1 MSEMVEQLTLWGE
14 IYPYFHIKN
23 KLRLIELF
31 AGVGSQMSAVETLF
45 NKDTTKYE
53 SWKIC
58 EWAYNSYCAY
68 NSIHIKDF
76 KDYSEGK
83 AKEELIAK
91 VLGTSTDYNNP
102 LSMDQLNKKSMD
114 WLRSA
119 YNNIIA
125 TRNLVNIM
133 NTHSKDLEIEDTD
146 KYTYLMVYSFPCKDI
161 SAAGLGRGLEISQA
175 YNENQTVNGEG
186 TRSGLLWEVE
196 RILNE
201 LKQDG
206 LKDGKNHLPH
216 ILIMENVEM
225 LVSKNH
231 INSYKKWLL
240 ALERLGYK
248 SYSEVLNGINYGIPQ
263 TRKRVFCV
271 SILGDYAYD
280 FPKKIPHKYKLKD
293 FLEDKVNEKYYLSKE
308 QIERIA
314 NWKAQQKPL
323 DGISKHVETCPTI
336 TARGAGEDHSGMILI
351 DENLFKENEI
361 VDFDSSDDFMR
372 VHSNAASPSLVCHS
386 KFGVVELGNYSPS
399 GHNATRVIDPSGN
412 VPTIMGNHCSVYA
425 IPIKNNNAKGYAL
438 AEDGD
443 GVDISGRMEY
453 HRGTVQKGKTQTLT
467 TKGGENNGV
476 VVNDEVPLFTESELA
491 LLTPD
496 GNIRRY
502 VGSDK
507 IDEFKE
513 GQVGTTTFPNG
524 YGHGPRTHDDCI
536 TLNTVDRPIVKQNL
550 RIRKLTPI
558 ECWKLMGF
566 TKQNF
571 YDMERNHF
579 SDSELYSMAG
589 DSIIVCCL
597 ISLISPFIYDDTKH
611 IEIVNQYI
619 STQIIGEKQ

>member
-1 MSEMVEQLTLWGE
+1 MSDRQEQQLTLWGE
-14 IYPYFHIKN
+14 LYPYFHIKN

-31 AGVGSQMSAVETLF
+31 AGVGSQMSAIEVLF

-76 KDYSEGK
+76 TDYSKGK
-83 AKEELIAK
+83 TKEELIQG
-91 VLGTSTDYNNP
+91 VLGTSLDYNNP
-102 LSMDQLNKKSMD
+102 LSLEQLNKKSIK
-114 WLRSA
+114 WLSGA
-119 YNNIIA
+119 YNNVVA
-125 TRNLVNIM
+125 THNLINIM
-133 NTHSKDLEIEDTD
+133 NVHSKDLEIEDTD
-146 KYTYLMVYSFPCKDI
+146 KYTYLMVYSFPCQDI
-161 SAAGLGRGLEISQA
+161 SAAGLGKGLEVSQA
-175 YNENQTVNGEG
+175 YNENQGVQGEG

-248 SYSEVLNGINYGIPQ
+248 SYSDVLNGINYGIPQ

-271 SILGDYAYD
+271 SVLGEYAYD
-280 FPKKIPHKYKLKD
+280 FPKKIPQKYKLKD

-323 DGISKHVETCPTI
+323 EGISKHIETCPTI

-351 DENLFKENEI
+351 DENLFENNEI

-372 VHSNAASPSLVCHS
+372 VHSSTLSPSLVCHS

-399 GHNATRVIDPSGN
+399 GHNTE
-412 VPTIMGNHCSVYA
+412 H
-425 IPIKNNNAKGYAL
+425 GYSL
-438 AEDGD
+438 AENGD
-443 GVDISGRMEY
+443 GVDISGRMQY
-453 HRGTVQKGKTQTLT
+453 HRGTVQKGKAQTLT
-467 TKGGENNGV
+467 QMGGNDVGV
-476 VVNDEVPLFTESELA
+476 VVNDEVSLFSESELA

-513 GQVGTTTFPNG
+513 GQMATTTYPNG
-524 YGHGPRTHDDCI
+524 YGHGPRTHDNSI
-536 TLNTVDRPIVKQNL
+536 TLNKIDKPIVKQNL

-597 ISLISPFIYDDTKH
+597 ISLFPHLFMMTTSIYKLWK
-611 IEIVNQYI
+611 
-619 STQIIGEKQ
+619 II